1 MTEYMRKLSI
11 KDSIEEA
18 LTMLFGVQAA
28 DANLDQLYKASAT
41 VVNNIL
47 RRKRKVF
54 NSKVKET
61 KGKRVYYLSMEFLM
75 GRSLKNSIYNLGL
88 VEEFKEA
95 IKNYGYTLDDL
106 YEKEPDAGLGNG
118 GLGRLGACY
127 LDALASQDYPAMGF
141 SLRYEYGLF
150 KQKIVDG
157 WQTELPDVWLPGG
170 EVWLIMRED
179 KILTVKFN
187 GYVEEKNVA
196 GKIVYDYKNYQE
208 VEAVPYDMMVSG
220 ANSNAI
226 SVLRLWRS
234 RNIRNFDLHSF
245 TQGDYLQAMR
255 DYNDADLITK
265 ILYPSDDHYEGKA
278 LRIKQQYF
286 LVSASI
292 QNIIKDHIRY
302 YGDVRTLPK
311 YVAIHIND
319 THPALCIPELMR
331 ILMDEYDISF
341 DDSWD
346 IVKKTVA
353 YTNHTV
359 LAEALE
365 KWSEELIQ
373 KIIPRIYII
382 IKQINKRFIDEVKC
396 EGLDED
402 CYKELAIIGNNQV
415 RMANLSVIASHTVN
429 GVSALHSE
437 IIKNTVFNGFYRLT
451 PEKFTN
457 VTNGIAYRRWLCQS
471 NPNLVELLDEKI
483 GFDYHKDALKLVD
496 LLKYYDDE
504 EVLNR
509 LEKIKY
515 QNKCEFAKYL
525 YKKTGITV
533 DPKTRFDV
541 QVKRLHE
548 YKRQLLNALKIVALF
563 IDLEDNPHLE
573 MVPQTFIFGG
583 KAAPTYYIA
592 KDIIKLIC
600 CISSEIAKRPAMQ
613 EKLNVVFIEDYNV
626 TTAEILIP
634 ASEVSE
640 QISLAG
646 KEASGTG
653 NMKFMIN
660 GALTFGTLDG
670 ANVEIT
676 ESVGEE
682 NIFLFGMRTEEV
694 KELWAKG
701 YQAQN
706 LYNTNPRLR
715 RVLDRLDLGF
725 NNQSFSNIKG
735 YLLSNY
741 PIADPYMC
749 LADFDD
755 YMRVHYLMDETYKN
769 RKKWNK
775 MSLVNIAK
783 AGIFS
788 ADRSIREYAER
799 IWNIKVIK

>member
-1 MTEYMRKLSI
+1 MNELNNLSI
-11 KDSIEEA
+11 KDALEEA
-18 LTMLFGVQAA
+18 LSMLFAVQPS
-28 DANLDQLYKASAT
+28 DANVDQFYKASAT

-47 RRKRKVF
+47 RRKRKNF
-54 NSKVKET
+54 NAKVRDA
-61 KGKRVYYLSMEFLM
+61 KGKRVYYLAMEFLM
-75 GRSLKNSIYNLGL
+75 GRSLKNNIYNLGL
-88 VEEFKEA
+88 DKEFSEVLS
-95 IKNYGYTLDDL
+95 NYDLTLEDL

-127 LDALASQDYPAMGF
+127 LDAMSSQGYPAMGF

-150 KQKIVDG
+150 KQKIVEG

-170 EVWLIMRED
+170 EVWLAMRND
-179 KILTVKFN
+179 KILTVKF
-187 GYVEEKNVA
+187 GGKVEESVIG
-196 GKIVYDYKNYQE
+196 GKTIYTHKDYQE

-220 ANSNAI
+220 ANSDAI

-234 RNIRNFDLHSF
+234 QNIKNFNLTSF
-245 TQGDYLQAMR
+245 SQGDYLNAMQA
-255 DYNDADLITK
+255 YNDADLITK

-302 YGDVRTLPK
+302 YGDVRSLPK

-331 ILMDEYDISF
+331 ILMDDYNLTF
-341 DDSWD
+341 DESWD

-373 KIIPRIYII
+373 KILPRIYII
-382 IKQINKRFIDEVKC
+382 LKQINKRFVDETKC
-396 EGLDED
+396 LGLDEN
-402 CYKELAIIGNNQV
+402 EIRPLMVIGDGQV
-415 RMANLSVIASHTVN
+415 KMANLSVIASHTVN

-437 IIKNTVFNGFYRLT
+437 IIKNSIFNGYYKLT
-451 PEKFTN
+451 PQKFTN

-471 NPNLVELLDEKI
+471 NPELTNFLDKKI
-483 GFDYHKDALKLVD
+483 GQEYKKDASKLTE
-496 LLKYYDDE
+496 LLKYIDDDE
-504 EVLNR
+504 TLNE
-509 LEKIKY
+509 LERIKNN
-515 QNKCEFAKYL
+515 NKCEFTKYL
-525 YKKTGITV
+525 YKKTGIAV
-533 DPKTRFDV
+533 DPNTRFDV

-548 YKRQLLNALKIVALF
+548 YKRQLLNALKIIKLF
-563 IDLEDNPHLE
+563 VDLEENPNLE
-573 MVPQTFIFGG
+573 MTPQTFIFGA

-600 CISSEIAKRPAMQ
+600 SISSEIAKRPQMQ
-613 EKLNVVFIEDYNV
+613 EKLNVIFVEDYNV
-626 TTAEILIP
+626 TAAEILIP

-676 ESVGEE
+676 EAVGNE
-682 NIFLFGMRTEEV
+682 NIFLFGMKDNEV
-694 KELWAKG
+694 KDLWARG
-701 YQAQN
+701 YKAS
-706 LYNTNPRLR
+706 YYYDTNP
-715 RVLDRLDLGF
+715 VLHKVIDRLDLGF
-725 NNQSFSNIKG
+725 NNQSFSNIKN
-735 YLLSNY
+735 YLLNSY
-741 PIADPYMC
+741 PMPDPYMC
-749 LADFDD
+749 LADFND
-755 YMRVHYLMDETYKN
+755 YMKVHYEMDEAYKN
-769 RKKWNK
+769 KRHWNQ

-788 ADRSIREYAER
+788 ADRSIKEYAEK
-799 IWNIKVIK
+799 IWNIKTIK

>member
-1 MTEYMRKLSI
+1 MTEYMRNLSI
-11 KDSIEEA
+11 KDSVEEA
-18 LTMLFGVQAA
+18 LTMLFGVQAS
-28 DANLDQLYKASAT
+28 DASLDQLYKASAT

-54 NSKVKET
+54 NGKVKEA

-75 GRSLKNSIYNLGL
+75 GRSLKNNIYNLGL
-88 VEEFKEA
+88 IEEFKEA
-95 IKNYGYTLDDL
+95 IKRYGYTLEDL

-170 EVWLIMRED
+170 DVWLAMRED
-179 KILTVKFN
+179 KTVTVKFN
-187 GYVEEKNVA
+187 GNVEENNSN
-196 GKIVYDYKNYQE
+196 GKIGYDYKNYQE
-208 VEAVPYDMMVSG
+208 IEAVPYDMMVSG

-234 RNIRNFDLHSF
+234 RNIRNFDLNLFS
-245 TQGDYLQAMR
+245 QGDYLQAMR

-302 YGDVRTLPK
+302 YGDVRSLPK
-311 YVAIHIND
+311 YAAIHIND

-331 ILMDEYDISF
+331 ILMDDYDVSF

-346 IVKKTVA
+346 IVKKTIA

-396 EGLDED
+396 TGMEED

-429 GVSALHSE
+429 GVSTLHSD
-437 IIKNTVFNGFYRLT
+437 IIKNSIFHGYYRLT

-471 NPNLVELLDEKI
+471 NPHLVELLDEKI
-483 GFDYHKDALKLVD
+483 GFDYHKDAQKLVD

-504 EVLNR
+504 EVLER

-515 QNKCEFAKYL
+515 QNKCDFAKYL

-548 YKRQLLNALKIVALF
+548 YKRQLLNALKIISLF
-563 IDLEDNPHLE
+563 IDLEDNPNLE
-573 MVPQTFIFGG
+573 MVPQTFIFGA
-583 KAAPTYYIA
+583 KAAPTYYVA

-600 CISSEIAKRPAMQ
+600 SISSEIAKRPEMQ
-613 EKLNVVFIEDYNV
+613 EKLNVVFVEDYNV

-682 NIFLFGMRTEEV
+682 NIFLFGMKADEV
-694 KELWAKG
+694 KELWSKS
-701 YQAQN
+701 YRAQN
-706 LYNTNPRLR
+706 FYDTNPRLR

-755 YMRVHYLMDETYKN
+755 YMRVHYQMDEAYQD
-769 RKKWNK
+769 RRKWNK

>member
-1 MTEYMRKLSI
+1 MTEYMRNLSI
-11 KDSIEEA
+11 KDSVEEA
-18 LTMLFGVQAA
+18 LTMLFGVQAS
-28 DANLDQLYKASAT
+28 DASLDQLYKASAT

-54 NSKVKET
+54 NGKVKEA

-75 GRSLKNSIYNLGL
+75 GRSLKNNIYNLGL
-88 VEEFKEA
+88 IEEFKEA
-95 IKNYGYTLDDL
+95 IKHYGYTLEDL

-170 EVWLIMRED
+170 EVWLAMRED
-179 KILTVKFN
+179 KTVTVKFN
-187 GYVEEKNVA
+187 GTIEEKNSN
-196 GKIVYDYKNYQE
+196 GKIGYDYKNYQE
-208 VEAVPYDMMVSG
+208 IEAVPYDMMVSG

-234 RNIRNFDLHSF
+234 RNIRNFDLNLFS
-245 TQGDYLQAMR
+245 QGDYLQAMR

-302 YGDVRTLPK
+302 YGDVRSLPK
-311 YVAIHIND
+311 YAAIHIND

-331 ILMDEYDISF
+331 ILMDDYDVSF

-346 IVKKTVA
+346 IVKKTIA

-396 EGLDED
+396 TGMEED

-429 GVSALHSE
+429 GVSTLHSD
-437 IIKNTVFNGFYRLT
+437 IIKNSIFHGYYRLT

-471 NPNLVELLDEKI
+471 NPHLVELLDEKI
-483 GFDYHKDALKLVD
+483 GFDYHKDAQKLVD

-504 EVLNR
+504 EVLER

-515 QNKCEFAKYL
+515 QNKCDFAKYL

-548 YKRQLLNALKIVALF
+548 YKRQLLNALKIISLF
-563 IDLEDNPHLE
+563 IDLEDNPNLE
-573 MVPQTFIFGG
+573 MVPQTFIFGA
-583 KAAPTYYIA
+583 KAAPTYYVA

-600 CISSEIAKRPAMQ
+600 SISSEIAKRPAMQ
-613 EKLNVVFIEDYNV
+613 EKLNVVFVEDYNV

-634 ASEVSE
+634 ASEVSQ

-670 ANVEIT
+670 ANVEIS

-682 NIFLFGMRTEEV
+682 NIFLFGMKADEV
-694 KELWAKG
+694 KELWSKS
-701 YQAQN
+701 YRAQN
-706 LYNTNPRLR
+706 FYDTNPRLR

-755 YMRVHYLMDETYKN
+755 YMRVHYQMDEAYQD
-769 RKKWNK
+769 RRRWNK